1 MSEEVKSLN
10 FIEQIIENDI
20 ANGLSKDKLH
30 FRFPP
35 EPNGYLHIG
44 HAAAICLNFGLGKRY
59 NAPVNLRFDDTNP
72 AKEEQEYV
80 DAIKKDVSWLGFKWS
95 NECYSSDYFQQLHD
109 WAVLLIKK
117 GAAYVDGLSA
127 EEMAEQKGT
136 HSEPGIESPF
146 RNTSVEDNLALFEQ
160 MKNGDFEEGTYALR
174 AKIDMA
180 SPNML
185 MRDPIMYRILKKDHH
200 RTGSDW
206 CIYPMYDWTHGE
218 SDYLEEISH
227 SFCTLEFKPHRELYD
242 WFLDQ
247 VYDSKD
253 IRPKQREFA
262 RRNLSYTIMSKRKLL
277 RLVEDKIVDGWDD
290 PRMPTISGLRRRG
303 YTANSIRKFSE
314 VSGISKRDSV
324 TDVSLLEFC
333 IREDLN
339 KTATRVMGVIDPIKL
354 VITNYPDNK
363 EEFLTAENN
372 PEDEKSKTHEVP
384 FSKELFIE
392 REDFKEEAGSKFFR
406 LTLGKEVRL
415 KNAYIIKGESV
426 VKDANGNIIEIH
438 CIADLDSKSGSGTEA
453 STRKV
458 KGTLHWVSIKH
469 AVKSEIRV
477 YDRLF
482 LDEAPDSHKET
493 DFMQYV
499 NPKSLEVIKNAFV
512 EPYLKNAKVG
522 EGFQFQRL
530 GYFNLDT
537 DATAANLVFNKTVGL
552 KDSWTK
558 QKPKPQNNQPIQNK
572 PQQQQSQKNP
582 INEIKKLG
590 KKYANLSGLKLEAAK
605 TKILKFAEEVAY
617 EDLEPL
623 FETPAKKVGTRIAT
637 LITLG
642 VLLKKGQERTENVNS
657 FIESVSKETNELIIE
672 ELKNI

>member
-1 MSEEVKSLN
+1 MSEETKSLN
-10 FIEQIIENDI
+10 FIEQIIEDDLN
-20 ANGLSKDKLH
+20 NGLSNDQLH

-44 HAAAICLNFGLGKRY
+44 HAAAICLNFGLGEKH

-80 DAIKKDVSWLGFKWS
+80 DAIKKDVAWLGFQWS
-95 NECYSSDYFQQLHD
+95 NECYSSDYFQQLYD

-117 GAAYVDGLSA
+117 GVAYVDGLSA
-127 EEMAEQKGT
+127 EEMAQQKGT
-136 HSEPGIESPF
+136 HAEPGVESPF
-146 RNTSVEDNLALFEQ
+146 RNTSVDENLRLFEQ
-160 MKNGDFEEGTYALR
+160 MKNGAFEEGTYVLR
-174 AKIDMA
+174 AKIDMT
-180 SPNML
+180 SDNML

-218 SDYLEEISH
+218 SDYLENISH

-247 VYDSKD
+247 VYDPTN

-277 RLVEDKIVDGWDD
+277 RLVEDNIVSGWDD

-303 YTANSIRKFSE
+303 YTAAAIRKFSE

-339 KTATRVMGVIDPIKL
+339 KTATRVMGVLDPIKL
-354 VITNYPDNK
+354 IITDYPEDK
-363 EEFLTAENN
+363 VEFLSAENN
-372 PEDEKSKTHEVP
+372 PEQDNSGTHEVP
-384 FSKELFIE
+384 FSRELYIE
-392 REDFKEEAGSKFFR
+392 RDDFKEDASNKYFR

-426 VKDANGNIIEIH
+426 VKDNNGVITEIH
-438 CIADLDSKSGSGTEA
+438 CTHDAESRSGSGTEA

-469 AVKSEIRV
+469 ALKAEVRA

-482 LDEAPDSHKET
+482 LDEAPDSHSDT
-493 DFMQYV
+493 DFMSFL
-499 NPKSLEVIKNAFV
+499 NPNSLNVIKEAYV
-512 EPYLKNAKVG
+512 EPYLKEVQIG
-522 EGFQFQRL
+522 DLFQFQRL
-530 GYFNLDT
+530 GYFNVDIDST
-537 DATAANLVFNKTVGL
+537 PENLVFNKTVGL
-552 KDSWTK
+552 KDSW
-558 QKPKPQNNQPIQNK
+558 KPVPDKQNK
-572 PQQQQSQKNP
+572 TVERRPQQQQTQKNP
-582 INEIKKLG
+582 INEIKKIG
-590 KKYANLSGLKLEAAK
+590 KKYANLSGGKLEAAK
-605 TKILKFAEEVAY
+605 TKLLKFAEDVNY
-617 EDLEPL
+617 KDLEPL
-623 FETPAKKVGTRIAT
+623 FDTPAKKIGTRIAAM
-637 LITLG
+637 ITLG
-642 VLLKKGQERTENVNS
+642 VLLKNGQEKNDAINQ
-657 FIESVSKETNELIIE
+657 FIANGLADDNLLLVKEAKTL
-672 ELKNI
+672 